1 MPPVLVLAAGLGNRL
16 RPLTFCRAKAAVP
29 VAGIP
34 LIARHTMR
42 LAAQG
47 IEDIVVNLH
56 HRPESIA
63 AALGDGVALGC
74 QVRYSWER
82 VVLGSAGGPR
92 HALPLLGDRFFLI
105 NGDTL
110 CDIDLEQLY
119 EAHRARGALVTLAVT
134 RNPAPERYGGVVTDT
149 DGWITGFAGAGDRR
163 RPLHFVGIQVA
174 EATVFGNLPDGVPA
188 ASIGGLYDAL
198 LPAKQIAAHLVDDR
212 FLDVGTP
219 ADYLTATRVLGATAE
234 AKSDSSVGVRCVI
247 DPSARVICSV
257 LWNDVTIGSDCR
269 LTDCVVTD
277 GVQLPDG
284 STLDRQA
291 VVLMPKDTAQAMDIP
306 GAKRIGDLLI
316 VPIEHAPS
324 A

>member
-1 MPPVLVLAAGLGNRL
+1 MPPALVLAAGLGTRL

-74 QVRYSWER
+74 RVRYSWER

-105 NGDTL
+105 NSDTL
-110 CDIDLEQLY
+110 CDVDLEQLY
-119 EAHRARGALVTLAVT
+119 EAHRARGAKVTLAVT
-134 RNPAPERYGGVVTDT
+134 RNPAPERYGGIVTDPN
-149 DGWITGFAGAGDRR
+149 GWVVGFAGAGDRR

-174 EATVFGNLPDGVPA
+174 EASVFSPLPDGVPA
-188 ASIGGLYDAL
+188 ASIRGLYDSL
-198 LPAKQIAAHLVDDR
+198 LSRQQIAAHPVDGR
-212 FLDVGTP
+212 FLDIGTP
-219 ADYLTATRVLGATAE
+219 ADYLTATRIMGAAE
-234 AKSDSSVGVRCVI
+234 AHADPSLGLRCFI
-247 DPSARVICSV
+247 NPSARVTRSV
-257 LWNDVTIGSDCR
+257 LWDDVTIGSNCR
-269 LTDCVVTD
+269 VADCVVTD

-284 STLDRQA
+284 VTLKGQA
-291 VVLMPKDTAQAMDIP
+291 VVRMPQDTRVVEMP
-306 GAKRIGDLLI
+306 GARRLGDLLA
-316 VPIEHAPS
+316 VPIEHSLS